1 VFGFFRKKRP
11 EIPQVP
17 DYFNAPGPDFSTV
30 DSQAKAEEMFA
41 RGDLEKLFLLA
52 PEFGGPDA
60 AHNVL
65 FVPVGL
71 ANIKAG
77 VDMNILAPL
86 IAEGKV
92 SQYKATPKYQG
103 DSFIPIS
110 IEIRAWNPGEFT
122 MTINIWGEAL
132 NARPR

>member
-1 VFGFFRKKRP
+1 VFGFFRKKP
-11 EIPQVP
+11 PAIPQTP
-17 DYFNAPGPDFSTV
+17 DYFHAPGPDFSQV
-30 DSQAKAEEMFA
+30 DSQAKAEELFEK
-41 RGDLEKLFLLA
+41 GDLEKLFLLA

-71 ANIKAG
+71 AAVKAG
-77 VDMNILAPL
+77 IDTNILAPL

-103 DSFIPIS
+103 NSFIPIS
-110 IEIRAWNPGEFT
+110 IDIRAWNPGEFM

-132 NARPR
+132 NARPK